1 MLRYVTLGFI
11 LLLSSGSLLAG
22 NTLPAASN
30 VRDHAK
36 AELTEIQKVHR
47 LIHFVRSLKD
57 ATFVRNGSEHTCQ
70 EAADHLQS
78 KWEKHKNNI
87 GSARD
92 FIEKL
97 ASKSG
102 FSGEPYKIR
111 FKDGTEYTTNAI
123 LTKELERLESL

>member
-1 MLRYVTLGFI
+1 MLRYVMLGFI

-22 NTLPAASN
+22 NTLLPAGS
-30 VRDHAK
+30 VKEHTK
-36 AELTEIQKVHR
+36 VELTEVQKVHR
-47 LIHFVRSLKD
+47 LIQFVRGMKD
-57 ATFVRNGSEHTCQ
+57 ATFVRNGSEHTCK

-78 KWEKHKNNI
+78 KWEKHKNSI

-111 FKDGTEYTTNAI
+111 FKDGTEHTTNAI